1 MHPLKP
7 WTLSLLVAAATAV
20 VAPAVLAATPAGHDH
35 AAASHAQLTLDHG
48 RPWGTDATLRDGMG
62 RIRGLVADALP
73 DAHAGRLDATQSAA
87 LAGRI
92 EQEVANIVANCKLEP
107 QADAMLHLVIA
118 QIAGGVDTLAGKT
131 PDATAPQGLVRIAGA
146 VNDYGRFFDHPGFAP
161 IRMQD

>member
-1 MHPLKP
+1 
-7 WTLSLLVAAATAV
+7 
-20 VAPAVLAATPAGHDH
+20 
-35 AAASHAQLTLDHG
+35 
-48 RPWGTDATLRDGMG
+48 MG

-73 DAHAGRLDATQSAA
+73 DAHAGRLDAAQSAA

-92 EQEVANIVANCKLEP
+92 EQEVANIVTNCKLEP

-131 PDATAPQGLVRIAGA
+131 PDATAPQGLVRIVGA
-146 VNDYGRFFDHPGFAP
+146 VNDYERFFDDPGFAP